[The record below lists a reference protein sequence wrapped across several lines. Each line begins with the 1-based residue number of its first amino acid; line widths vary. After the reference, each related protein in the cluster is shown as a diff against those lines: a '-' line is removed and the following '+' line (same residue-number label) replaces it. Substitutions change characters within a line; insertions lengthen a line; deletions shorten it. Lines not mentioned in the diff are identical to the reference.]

1 MSEIIPIADQIAC
14 LERELHI
21 RERIYPRW
29 VDKGKLTQKAAAL
42 ELERMRAAV
51 RTLQRSMTDGTN
63 PGEIVTGELFGPAKA
78 RAVERAKILGV
89 LADLLDAH
97 AMYRVVQQLQALD
110 GGLTEK
116 RQQ

>member
-42 ELERMRAAV
+42 ELDRMRAAI
-51 RTLQRSMTDGTN
+51 RTLQRSMTDGK
-63 PGEIVTGELFGPAKA
+63 PA
-78 RAVERAKILGV
+78 EGV
-89 LADLLDAH
+89 MSSGQVAALINQLDSCDTVIQGIMRQAQDRQ
-97 AMYRVVQQLQALD
+97 RVMQQYSGQAA
-110 GGLTEK
+110 
-116 RQQ
+116 